1 MLMSKAVLVST
12 AGLIAPSYAQASAAG
27 PSDTA
32 VGGAIFLIA
41 LIVLVLFIYI
51 IPSVVAFGRKHP
63 NRWAILAVNVV
74 FGGTGIGWLGSLVW
88 ACNAVHLSPT
98 GNNGGESG
106 LNLFVNDAAAA
117 TPPAIGV
124 PQSARRVAT
133 PSERLDQLQRLLE
146 QGAISA
152 QEHASLRREV
162 LNDAVGLQA

>member
-1 MLMSKAVLVST
+1 MAVLVST
-12 AGLIAPSYAQASAAG
+12 AGLIAPSYAQASAVG

-32 VGGAIFLIA
+32 VGGAILLFA
-41 LIVLVLFIYI
+41 LLAIVLFIYI
-51 IPSVVAFGRKHP
+51 IPSMVAFARKHP

-106 LNLFVNDAAAA
+106 LNLFVNDVAAVTPTA
-117 TPPAIGV
+117 TGMPL
-124 PQSARRVAT
+124 SARRDAT

-152 QEHASLRREV
+152 DEHSTLRRAV
-162 LNDAVGLQA
+162 LNDAVGLRA